1 MDQGHAPIQW
11 KHHYHGRRAPRVYP
25 HQNYSLE
32 ITHRIAHVDP
42 RKDLPRNDL
51 PGPDTARLSREFFCA
66 SSAKAIPCKPIA
78 EFGIVAVPQ
87 LPSDKRL
94 RFGRFCRIFPLRY
107 RIENNPHF
115 SVPYGENRCQL
126 EIAGRGMH
134 PTQGRGIAYRGAGTQ
149 NATLLATEISR

>member
-1 MDQGHAPIQW
+1 MSIPAKTCPAMIYPDLT
-11 KHHYHGRRAPRVYP
+11 RRASRENSFVR
-25 HQNYSLE
+25 H
-32 ITHRIAHVDP
+32 P
-42 RKDLPRNDL
+42 RK
-51 PGPDTARLSREFFCA
+51 LSLCN
-66 SSAKAIPCKPIA
+66 SIA

-107 RIENNPHF
+107 RIRTIRIRALW
-115 SVPYGENRCQL
+115 ENRCQL